1 MKVTLYGPN
10 TKVCHRAEVVLRQT
24 LKAMGASVELE
35 MVRDTAH
42 IRAAHVTAPPEIEVD
57 GHIVSCGRVPT
68 SAEVVAWLDLH

>member
-24 LKAMGASVELE
+24 LSAMGAQVELE
-35 MVRDTAH
+35 MVHDAAH

-57 GHIVSCGRVPT
+57 GYIVSCGRVPT
-68 SAEVVAWLDLH
+68 SAEVVGWLNRH